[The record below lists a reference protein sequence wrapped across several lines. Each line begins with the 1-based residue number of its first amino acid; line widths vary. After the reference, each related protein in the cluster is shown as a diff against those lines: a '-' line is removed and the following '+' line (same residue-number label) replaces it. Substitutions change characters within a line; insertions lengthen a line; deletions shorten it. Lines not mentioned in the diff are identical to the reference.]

1 MAANSEK
8 TARGRG
14 RPFEKGK
21 SGNPNGRPKQ
31 TQEEKDALAMI
42 KDLAPDAA
50 LRLRDIIHNPDVRV
64 DLQLKAIEVILDR
77 TYGKGYANEKIKGDY
92 DDPLR
97 ELFRRMDEDVNVQ
110 S

>member
-31 TQEEKDALAMI
+31 TQEQKDALKMI
-42 KDLAPDAA
+42 RDLAPLAA
-50 LRLRDIIHNPDVRV
+50 EKLREIIQNPDVRTN
-64 DLQLKAIEVILDR
+64 DQLRAIEIILDR
-77 TYGKGYANEKIKGDY
+77 AYGKTCATETGDSVIEMAREILGGIQSAIK
-92 DDPLR
+92 
-97 ELFRRMDEDVNVQ
+97 
-110 S
+110 